1 MDLEDSEFFWDNG
14 QKFYVLKRNKWEAL
28 KKTEE
33 WIEKNAS
40 HPMLIQRIDNKIEF
54 TEKNEGFICAVT
66 KQPMKKMRD
75 IWITFLFFIMDEG
88 LQRIQLETT
97 ECTNCNWR
105 GTIANPTLPDLYIM
119 LEDRFELMRKCA
131 QLKQVTCPI
140 CNGKLKR
147 DAIWVEHCL

>member
-1 MDLEDSEFFWDNG
+1 MTLEDGEYFWNCG
-14 QKFYVLKRNKWEAL
+14 EKFYVFNKEKWVVL
-28 KKTEE
+28 RKTEYWVE
-33 WIEKNAS
+33 
-40 HPMLIQRIDNKIEF
+40 HPMLSQWIDYKIEF
-54 TEKNEGFICAVT
+54 TEKNEDFICAMT
-66 KQPMKKMRD
+66 KHPMKKRRD
-75 IWITFLFFIMDEG
+75 AWFPYLFYIMEEG

-119 LEDRFELMRKCA
+119 LEDRFELMRKSA

-147 DAIWVEHCL
+147 DAIWVES

>member
-1 MDLEDSEFFWDNG
+1 MDLEEGEFFWNCG
-14 QKFYVLKRNKWEAL
+14 QKFYVFDKIKWTAL
-28 KKTEE
+28 KETEY
-33 WIEKNAS
+33 WIK
-40 HPMLIQRIDNKIEF
+40 HPMLRQLIDQDIEF
-54 TEKNEGFICAVT
+54 VEKNEDFICAMT
-66 KQPMKKMRD
+66 KYSMKDKRD
-75 IWITFLFFIMDEG
+75 TWIPHLFYILDEG